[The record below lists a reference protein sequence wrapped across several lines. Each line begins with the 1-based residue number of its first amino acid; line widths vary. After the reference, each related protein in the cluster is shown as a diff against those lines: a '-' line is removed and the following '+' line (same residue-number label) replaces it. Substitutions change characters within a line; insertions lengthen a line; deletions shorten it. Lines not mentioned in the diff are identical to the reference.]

1 MDSQINSFYDIIN
14 DKNITEPNTVY
25 DELRQKE
32 DKYYETIN
40 KTIDIKQQELSQ
52 QKYFQFTTLQ
62 NFVITL
68 FLTLNSVIKE
78 ILNID
83 KSTSRYDFFQT
94 FIKDQRLIY
103 NGFILIFIGFIM
115 LLILVTDN

>member
-83 KSTSRYDFFQT
+83 KSTSRYDFFQI